1 MYHFRAIIMSL
12 LFFLFVAS
20 TNAFLPQNM
29 FVTKTNHAAA
39 KVQLQAVTT
48 AIEVAPLQSDKRAE
62 AFTAYMTKSHE
73 EKLKAIKV
81 VEDSRNTEIK
91 VGWDFVW
98 GVPLGDALTLVVSP
112 SWNHSLLNVLLFTDH
127 IL

>member
-39 KVQLQAVTT
+39 KVQLQAVKT
-48 AIEVAPLQSDKRAE
+48 AREVGPLQYDKHAE
-62 AFTAYMTKSHE
+62 AFTAYTTKSDK
-73 EKLKAIKV
+73 EKLKVIKV
-81 VEDSRNTEIK
+81 VEDNRNAEIK
-91 VGWDFVW
+91 VSWDFV
-98 GVPLGDALTLVVSP
+98 
-112 SWNHSLLNVLLFTDH
+112 
-127 IL
+127 